1 MKFKVLNSNNT
12 ILNYIMSSLYSNNLL
27 IIFSLGLF
35 CSLYYCSNRKKDYQ
49 YVVLENAEPI
59 KGEIVDSK
67 V

>member
-1 MKFKVLNSNNT
+1 
-12 ILNYIMSSLYSNNLL
+12 MSSLYSNNLL

-67 V
+67 D